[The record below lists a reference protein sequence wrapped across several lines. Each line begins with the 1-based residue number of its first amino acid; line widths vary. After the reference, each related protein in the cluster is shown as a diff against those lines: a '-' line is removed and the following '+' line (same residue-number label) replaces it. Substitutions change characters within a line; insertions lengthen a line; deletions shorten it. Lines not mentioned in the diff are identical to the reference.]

1 MSLVLTNN
9 ISSLDAQ
16 YNLGQSENMLST
28 SLQRLSSGTKLNSA
42 SDGPAAFVISTE
54 QQSQMAGLSA
64 AINNSANATSMVQ
77 TTEGAL
83 NEINTMLTQM
93 RSIAVDSANS
103 GVYDANDLAANQA
116 QIANALNT
124 IDRIAANTQFGTKQL
139 LNGSAGISGASSNA
153 NTTFVNAQTNSPTG
167 TFAVDITSAGTRASI
182 TAGTAQTGALAAN
195 ETLTINGVSIQLTA
209 GETQAQVIG
218 TINQYTGQ
226 TGVTAA
232 INGGLTQLYTT
243 MFGSAAK
250 ITVQS
255 DLVGSGTSSGFGVG
269 QSSAQGTD
277 VAGTIGGFAA
287 AGQGNILTGIAGDGA
302 AGISVAEALAS
313 GSNTDTVTGAQGDVT
328 LTNNS
333 LVFQLGAN
341 ANQTASL
348 TVNSVASNA
357 LGLNVAGSQFSSLD
371 AINVQSQS
379 GAQDSIK
386 VIDQAISNISDLQG
400 QLGAFQSQTLASTQA
415 NLNSVLE
422 NTTQAESTI
431 SDTDFAAETA
441 NYTKAQVLVQ
451 AGTTV
456 LYNANQTSQLV
467 LNLLK

>member
-9 ISSLDAQ
+9 IASLNAQ
-16 YNLGQSENMLST
+16 YNLGQSESMLST
-28 SLQRLSSGTKLNSA
+28 SLERLSSGTKLNTA

-64 AINNSANATSMVQ
+64 AINNAANATSMVQ
-77 TTEGAL
+77 TAEGAL
-83 NEINTMLTQM
+83 NEINTLLTHL

-116 QIANALNT
+116 QISNALST
-124 IDRIAANTQFGTKQL
+124 IDRIAANTQFSTKHL
-139 LNGSAGISGASSNA
+139 LDGSAGISGASSNP
-153 NTTFVNAQTNSPTG
+153 NTTFVNAQTTSPIG
-167 TFAVDITSAGTRASI
+167 TFAINITSAGTRANV

-218 TINQYTGQ
+218 SINQYTSQ
-226 TGVTAA
+226 TGVTAVIA
-232 INGGLTQLYTT
+232 GGSTELYTT
-243 MFGSAAK
+243 QFGSAAK
-250 ITVQS
+250 ISVQS
-255 DLVGSGTSSGFGVG
+255 DLAASGTTSGFGLG
-269 QSSAQGTD
+269 QTSAQGTD

-287 AGQGNILTGIAGDGA
+287 AGQGNVLTGIAGAGA
-302 AGISVAEALAS
+302 DGISVAEALAS
-313 GSNTDTVTGAQGDVT
+313 GSITSTVTGAQGNVT

-341 ANQTASL
+341 ANQTASV
-348 TVNSVASNA
+348 TINNVASDA
-357 LGLNVAGSQFSSLD
+357 LGMHVAGSQFSSLN

-379 GAQDSIK
+379 GAQDSIN
-386 VIDQAISNISDLQG
+386 VIDQAIADISAIQG
-400 QLGAFQSQTLASTQA
+400 QLGAFQSQTLSSTQA

-441 NYTKAQVLVQ
+441 NYTKNQVLVQ